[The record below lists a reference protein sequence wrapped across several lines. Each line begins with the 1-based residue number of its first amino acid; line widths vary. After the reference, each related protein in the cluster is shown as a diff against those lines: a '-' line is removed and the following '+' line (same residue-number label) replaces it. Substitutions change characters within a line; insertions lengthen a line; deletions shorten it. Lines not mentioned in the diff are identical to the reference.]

1 MFHPKKLINF
11 WMGKCP
17 WNTYIHLVEMIM
29 IPMLLLK
36 DIQTTFGNS
45 DGVQAQDQA
54 IRFLGFRLT
63 FWEGPRILKFLLSKK
78 SALDWSF
85 RAWPITIWKNK
96 VIVNLEIEHL
106 KEELLIPT
114 KILPSIIW
122 VRSSAQRIIYATVMN
137 SIIMNQ

>member
-11 WMGKCP
+11 WMGKYP
-17 WNTYIHLVEMIM
+17 SNIYIHLVKIT
-29 IPMLLLK
+29 PMLLLK
-36 DIQTTFGNS
+36 DIQTSFGNS

-54 IRFLGFRLT
+54 SQFLGFRLT

-78 SALDWSF
+78 SARAWSF

-137 SIIMNQ
+137 SIIMNL